1 MEISDDVTFD
11 TDAFY
16 ALAEGVVAEVIDG
29 EAVLVSFSQAR
40 YYACRGLGALV
51 VSALLA
57 GAVSERAFSL
67 QIARA
72 HRADL
77 ATARQDVAAFL
88 ARLLAEGLIRRAES
102 AAGDVTVPD
111 SDEPYAVAELERHD
125 ELSDILALDPIH
137 DVPPD
142 HGWPGRA
149 RP

>member
-72 HRADL
+72 TSPRRGRTWRRSSRACWP
-77 ATARQDVAAFL
+77 
-88 ARLLAEGLIRRAES
+88 RA
-102 AAGDVTVPD
+102 
-111 SDEPYAVAELERHD
+111 
-125 ELSDILALDPIH
+125 
-137 DVPPD
+137 
-142 HGWPGRA
+142 
-149 RP
+149 